1 MLCFLGSEWIS
12 ETKSRNRNAW
22 WDTGLSCETMQE
34 GVATP
39 QSSVSSSCYAKRLL
53 QVGVAVMLYVF

>member
-39 QSSVSSSCYAKRLL
+39 
-53 QVGVAVMLYVF
+53 